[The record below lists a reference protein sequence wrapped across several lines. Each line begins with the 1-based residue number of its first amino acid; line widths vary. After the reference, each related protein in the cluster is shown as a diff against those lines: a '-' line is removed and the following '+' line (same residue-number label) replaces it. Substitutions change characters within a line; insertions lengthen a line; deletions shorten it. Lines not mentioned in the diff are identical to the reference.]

1 MKYSPTDGRWTSLP
15 SAEGLKQVQ
24 KLMDEQTYEQN
35 KEALKLFLCAYFS
48 TGKCTHKQGKSISPI
63 GSTPKGGKILKVRW
77 GLPGQGKSGG
87 LRLAVVAYCEEK
99 RVVIADAFLRNT
111 DPDNDDFFSAVQS
124 LP

>member
-1 MKYSPTDGRWTSLP
+1 MKYSPTDGKWSALP
-15 SAEGLKQVQ
+15 SAEGLKQAR
-24 KLMDEQTYEQN
+24 KLMDEQTYEEN
-35 KEALKLFLCAYFS
+35 KEALKLFLCGYFS
-48 TGKCTHKQGKSISPI
+48 TGKCIHRQGKSISPI
-63 GSTPKGGKILKVRW
+63 GSTSKGGKILKVRW

-111 DPDNDDFFSAVQS
+111 DPSDDDFLTAVQS